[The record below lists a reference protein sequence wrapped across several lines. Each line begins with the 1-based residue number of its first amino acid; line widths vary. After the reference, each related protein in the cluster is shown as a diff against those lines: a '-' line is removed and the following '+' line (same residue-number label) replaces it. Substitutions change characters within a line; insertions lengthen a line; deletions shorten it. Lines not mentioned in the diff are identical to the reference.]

1 MLKNKAYIG
10 FIALYTKDDI

>member
-10 FIALYTKDDI
+10 FIALYTKDGI